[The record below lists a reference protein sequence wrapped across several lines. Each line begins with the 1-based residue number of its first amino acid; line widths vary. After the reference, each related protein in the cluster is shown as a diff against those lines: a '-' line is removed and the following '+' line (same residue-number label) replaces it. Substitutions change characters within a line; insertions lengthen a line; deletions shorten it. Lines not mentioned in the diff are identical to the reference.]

1 MNQNKK
7 VLVLG
12 AGIAGVTTAIGLKK
26 LGLNVTIFY
35 KPRPFI
41 SYEGFSEKTKQGLVS
56 SSCINASKLL
66 VEQSVRNSNWA
77 SNSKNVN
84 YEYVVCRANLDEA
97 LLKDAKDNGVEL
109 ICAKII
115 GSVDC
120 SNEKP
125 NITYKIDDK
134 KIKVSADFVVDAR
147 GRFTPFKDEYISGP
161 KSFSLLQEL
170 EFDNSLENKTSIDS
184 TEDGWIWQ
192 AYVGNKKG
200 YIQFTCD
207 EELAVKI
214 NDFDDLL
221 EILKNQKADFWSL
234 ENAKA
239 IGKIVKRDSYSK
251 IHKEIINTKMI
262 LIGDSAS
269 SIDPLSGNGAFQA
282 MSMSSIAPY
291 VVNTILNKNDIEQKV
306 AIDFYKSRVQF
317 IFDKFSLV
325 GKEFYLL
332 EKRYISNFWQKRQ
345 NWPVEKQKD
354 LQKLPRIE
362 NRAVVNKY
370 FVSSQDVVITKDNP
384 MGACYFGNINIVD
397 LAKYC
402 LLNEV
407 EKSLDYFEVFCKE
420 NSISIGLNNSLKRW
434 LISQDI
440 LVCEYK
446 SFI

>member
-1 MNQNKK
+1 MNQNKTI
-7 VLVLG
+7 LVLG

-26 LGLNVTIFY
+26 LGFNVKIFY

-41 SYEGFSEKTKQGLVS
+41 AYEGFSEKTKDGLIS
-56 SSCINASKLL
+56 SSCLKASSLL
-66 VEQSVRNSNWA
+66 KEQSMRNSNWA

-97 LLKDAKDNGVEL
+97 LLEDAKDNSIEL
-109 ICAKII
+109 IESRVI
-115 GSVDC
+115 GAVDC
-120 SNEKP
+120 SEEKP
-125 NITYKIDDK
+125 KITYKIDEK
-134 KIKVSADFVVDAR
+134 KIEISADFVVDTR
-147 GRFTPFKDEYISGP
+147 GRFTPFKDEYLSGP

-170 EFDNSLENKTSIDS
+170 EMDNLSQNRTSIDS
-184 TEDGWIWQ
+184 TKDGWIWQ

-214 NDFDDLL
+214 NDFDELL
-221 EILKNQKADFWSL
+221 EISKEQKAEFWSL
-234 ENAKA
+234 LNAKPV
-239 IGKIVKRDSYSK
+239 GKIVKRDSFSK

-291 VVNTILNKNDIEQKV
+291 VINTIINKSEIEQKV

-317 IFDKFSLV
+317 IFDKFSKV

-332 EKRYISNFWQKRQ
+332 EKRYTSDFWQKRQ
-345 NWPVEKQKD
+345 NWPNEKTSDSK
-354 LQKLPRIE
+354 KLPRIE
-362 NRAVVNKY
+362 EKAVVTESY
-370 FVSSQDVVITKDNP
+370 VFAQDVIVTKDNP
-384 MGACYFGNINIVD
+384 MGVWCYGNIEVVD

-402 LLNEV
+402 LGNKL
-407 EKSLDYFEVFCKE
+407 EKSLDYFDVFCKK
-420 NSISIGLNNSLKRW
+420 NSIPMGLYNSLKRW
-434 LISQDI
+434 CIEQEI
-440 LVCEYK
+440 LN
-446 SFI
+446 

>member
-1 MNQNKK
+1 MNHSKNIII
-7 VLVLG
+7 LG
-12 AGIAGVTTAIGLKK
+12 AGIAGITTAIGLKK
-26 LGLNVTIFY
+26 LGFNVKVFY

-41 SYEGFSEKTKQGLVS
+41 SYEGFSEKTKDGLIS
-56 SSCINASKLL
+56 SGCLKASQLL
-66 VEQSVRNSNWA
+66 REQSMRNSNWA
-77 SNSKNVN
+77 SNSKNIN

-97 LLKDAKDNGVEL
+97 LLKDTKDNGIEL
-109 ICAKII
+109 ICAKVI

-120 SNEKP
+120 TNKKP
-125 NITYKIDDK
+125 KITYKIDDE
-134 KIKVSADFVVDAR
+134 KIELSADFVVDAR

-170 EFDNSLENKTSIDS
+170 EFDNFLENKTSIDS
-184 TEDGWIWQ
+184 TKDGWIWQ

-221 EILKNQKADFWSL
+221 EVLKKQKNDFWSL

-291 VVNTILNKNDIEQKV
+291 VINTILNKGEIEQKV
-306 AIDFYKSRVQF
+306 AIDFYKNRVQF

-325 GKEFYLL
+325 GKGFYLL

-345 NWPVEKQKD
+345 SWPIEKEKD
-354 LQKLPRIE
+354 LEKLPRIE
-362 NRAVVNKY
+362 KRAVVNEY
-370 FVSSQDVVITKDNP
+370 FVSSQDVVITKDNS

-402 LLNEV
+402 LLNKV
-407 EKSLDYFEVFCKE
+407 EKSLDYFDVFCKE
-420 NSISIGLNNSLKRW
+420 NSISMGLNNSLKRW
-434 LISQDI
+434 LIQQDI
-440 LVCEYK
+440 LV
-446 SFI
+446 

>member
-1 MNQNKK
+1 MNHSKNIII
-7 VLVLG
+7 LG

-26 LGLNVTIFY
+26 LGFNVKIFY
-35 KPRPFI
+35 KPRPFV
-41 SYEGFSEKTKQGLVS
+41 SYEGFSEKTKEGLIS
-56 SSCINASKLL
+56 SGCLNASHLL
-66 VEQSVRNSNWA
+66 KEQSIRNSNWA

-84 YEYVVCRANLDEA
+84 YEYVVCRAHLDEA
-97 LLKDAKDNGVEL
+97 LLDDAKDNGIEL
-109 ICAKII
+109 ICAKVI

-120 SNEKP
+120 VNEKP
-125 NITYKIDDK
+125 KIIYKIDDK
-134 KIKVSADFVVDAR
+134 KIELSADLVVDAR

-170 EFDNSLENKTSIDS
+170 EFNNSLENKTSIDS
-184 TEDGWIWQ
+184 TLDGWIWQ

-207 EELAVKI
+207 EELAVEI
-214 NDFDDLL
+214 NDFNDLL
-221 EILKNQKADFWSL
+221 EILKMQKNDFWSL
-234 ENAKA
+234 KDAKA

-282 MSMSSIAPY
+282 MSMSSISPY
-291 VVNTILNKNDIEQKV
+291 VINTILNKNEIEQKI
-306 AIDFYKSRVQF
+306 AIDFYKNRVQF

-345 NWPVEKQKD
+345 NWPIEKDKN
-354 LQKLPRIE
+354 LEKLPRIE
-362 NRAVVNKY
+362 NRAIVNES
-370 FVSSQDVVITKDNP
+370 FVLSQDVVITKDNP
-384 MGACYFGNINIVD
+384 MGVCYYGNVNIVD

-402 LLNEV
+402 LLNKV
-407 EKSLDYFEVFCKE
+407 EKSLDYFDVFCKE
-420 NSISIGLNNSLKRW
+420 NSISLGLYTSLKRW

-440 LVCEYK
+440 LV
-446 SFI
+446 